1 MEHVMNGYVTLK
13 VSLKD
18 FLMTL
23 LILIV
28 ISLSTLKSYA
38 AVSVVLSEHSQ
49 TYLNVVSAMEQTS
62 HHPVQ
67 VYSLSDQTQSLASS
81 QLFIAIG
88 ARACQSVLAA
98 IQSHQYLFCT
108 FLPSQAYELILQT
121 TQASLRLSQE
131 HLSALFLDQ
140 PLERQIHLARLIQPD
155 AKYLGTLLGPNSHHV
170 KPHFDVH
177 SQKHDFIPVSGRLSE
192 SDNPVQGLT
201 PIIEQ
206 SDVFLSLPDNAL
218 FNKSAT
224 RWSLYIALR
233 NKVPLIGFSAS
244 YVDAGAVIGLYST
257 PTQIGRQTGEVLDYF
272 MENKALPPP
281 SFPNYF
287 SISVNR
293 SAARTLQLKLPEV
306 DEMLDALRKSK

>member
-1 MEHVMNGYVTLK
+1 MEHVMNGYVRLK
-13 VSLKD
+13 VSLKS
-18 FLMTL
+18 FFMTL
-23 LILIV
+23 CILLV
-28 ISLSTLKSYA
+28 LCLSIIKSYA
-38 AVSVVLSEHSQ
+38 AVSVVLSEHTQ
-49 TYLNVVSAMEQTS
+49 TYLNVVSAMEQNS
-62 HHPVQ
+62 DHPVQ
-67 VYSLSDQTQSLASS
+67 VYAISDQTQSLASS

-98 IQSHQYLFCT
+98 IQSHQSLFCT

-155 AKYLGTLLGPNSHHV
+155 AEFLGTLLGPNSHHL
-170 KPHFDVH
+170 KPHFDAY
-177 SQKHDFIPVSGRLSE
+177 SRKHHFTPISARLSE
-192 SDNPVQGLT
+192 SDNPVQELT

-218 FNKSAT
+218 FNRSAT

-272 MENKALPPP
+272 MKHKHLPPP

-287 SISVNR
+287 SLSVNR
-293 SAARTLQLKLPEV
+293 SAARTLQINLPEI
-306 DEMLDALRKSK
+306 DEMLDALKTSK